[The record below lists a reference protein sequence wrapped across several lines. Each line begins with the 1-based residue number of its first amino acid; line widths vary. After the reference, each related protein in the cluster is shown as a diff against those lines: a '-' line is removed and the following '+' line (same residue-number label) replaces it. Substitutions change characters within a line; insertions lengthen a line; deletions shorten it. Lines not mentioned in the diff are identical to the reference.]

1 MQERET
7 EIGLKTTLKIM
18 PEHLDSTWQV
28 IYNLE
33 PLKNYE
39 DGRHD

>member
-18 PEHLDSTWQV
+18 PEHF
-28 IYNLE
+28 YNLE